1 MPNSI
6 ELAIV
11 LVSVLKICIFKTL
24 GKFKLSIA
32 EKAII
37 RNKNISNRFKTMGEN
52 DLSSIFFPNRFKNL

>member
-1 MPNSI
+1 
-6 ELAIV
+6 LAIV
-11 LVSVLKICIFKTL
+11 FVSVLKITVFRTL

-37 RNKNISNRFKTMGEN
+37 RNKNSSNRFNTMGEN